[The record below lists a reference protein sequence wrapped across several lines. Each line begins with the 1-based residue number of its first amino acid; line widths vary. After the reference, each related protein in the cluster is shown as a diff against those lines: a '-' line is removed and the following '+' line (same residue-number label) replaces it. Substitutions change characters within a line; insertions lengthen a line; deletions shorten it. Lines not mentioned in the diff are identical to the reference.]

1 MQIKKL
7 FRSSTL
13 LSFKWISFTFS
24 INDFVRFCLN
34 EISRKKKKK
43 LRLKIEKHRN
53 LYRYPSNLIG
63 GSSSNFTDIKTRF
76 DSKIWLTI
84 MTVSIGVCRRQTASR
99 RYSCKS
105 RGKFAIRLQHEL
117 GRNLP
122 LRLIA
127 EIVRKSCCLLIR
139 LQTST
144 IHVPI
149 MRFPPF
155 EFPMLLW
162 KVRLGIFK
170 NNRINSSFQSRFK
183 ESKNINKT
191 IISHFIFPTK
201 IPDTKTDL
209 IIFLLRAFLIAFP
222 FKKFNSEKWDEF
234 RFPIILYQGI

>member
-7 FRSSTL
+7 FQSSTL

-144 IHVPI
+144 IRVPI

-170 NNRINSSFQSRFK
+170 NNRINSSF
-183 ESKNINKT
+183 
-191 IISHFIFPTK
+191 
-201 IPDTKTDL
+201 
-209 IIFLLRAFLIAFP
+209 
-222 FKKFNSEKWDEF
+222 
-234 RFPIILYQGI
+234 

>member
-1 MQIKKL
+1 MSAGVKPHRDDTHANPEESLQSDSNMNL
-7 FRSSTL
+7 AAASPPVNSGNRA
-13 LSFKWISFTFS
+13 
-24 INDFVRFCLN
+24 
-34 EISRKKKKK
+34 
-43 LRLKIEKHRN
+43 KIM
-53 LYRYPSNLIG
+53 LPSN
-63 GSSSNFTDIKTRF
+63 SSANLD
-76 DSKIWLTI
+76 
-84 MTVSIGVCRRQTASR
+84 
-99 RYSCKS
+99 YSCS
-105 RGKFAIRLQHEL
+105 DNAI
-117 GRNLP
+117 
-122 LRLIA
+122 
-127 EIVRKSCCLLIR
+127 
-139 LQTST
+139 
-144 IHVPI
+144 
-149 MRFPPF
+149 PF